1 MGKRIELKTGVLQA
15 NDMMATANRKLFAQR
30 SVLVVNIMSS
40 PGAGKTTILE
50 KTILEL
56 KPRMTMAVIEGDLYT
71 DWDARRIESTG
82 VPVYQ
87 INTRGGC
94 HLDARMVRDAFERL
108 KLREIDTLFIENV
121 GNLVC
126 PAEFDLG
133 EDFRVVVCTT
143 TEGNDKPWKYP
154 LMFQQAR
161 AILLNKMDLLSQTDF
176 NVREFEKALSSI
188 NSEAKIFFV
197 SGRTGQGIDE
207 WCRWLE
213 EEVHKKKIACS

>member
-1 MGKRIELKTGVLQA
+1 MGKRIELRTGVLQA
-15 NDMMATANRKLFAQR
+15 NDMMAAANRRLFAQY
-30 SVLVVNIMSS
+30 SVLAVNVMSS
-40 PGAGKTTILE
+40 PGAGKTTVLE

-56 KPRMTMAVIEGDLYT
+56 KPRLRIAVIEGDLYT

-94 HLDARMVRDAFERL
+94 HLDARMVREACEHVPLADVDVVL
-108 KLREIDTLFIENV
+108 IENV

-154 LMFQQAR
+154 LMFQQAE
-161 AILLNKMDLLSQTDF
+161 AVLLNKMDLLPLTDF
-176 NVREFEKALSSI
+176 NVKEFEKALSSI
-188 NSEAKIFFV
+188 NPEAKIFYV
-197 SGRTGQGIDE
+197 SGRTGQGIEE
-207 WCRWLE
+207 WCSWLQGK
-213 EEVHKKKIACS
+213 VGKRKAQQN